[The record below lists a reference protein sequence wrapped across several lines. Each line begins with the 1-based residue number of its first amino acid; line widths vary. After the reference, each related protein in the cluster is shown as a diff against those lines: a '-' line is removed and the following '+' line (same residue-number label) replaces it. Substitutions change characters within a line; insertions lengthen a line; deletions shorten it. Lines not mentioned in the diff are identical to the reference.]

1 MPQQTKVFRVFV
13 SSTFTDMREERRI
26 LQSDV
31 FPKLEQ
37 FCQSKGAKFQAVDLR
52 WGINEKTQ
60 LNQKTLQT
68 CLNEVKRCQ
77 KISPKPNFLVLLG
90 DKYGW
95 QPIPE
100 KIPATEWDEI
110 IELASEDNKVLNE
123 WYKLDTNAVPSE
135 YILQELKGEYK
146 EYDNWKPI
154 EKKIRQTLRDAVDKL
169 GYKDSKR
176 IKYFTSATHQEVI
189 NGVYYPPEEIENPN
203 KHVFAFERVV
213 QNLPDNESAK
223 DYIDLDGDKRDSY
236 SVDQLQR
243 LKYGKEGNGLI
254 KRLGKDKNYNTY
266 TGTWDAKEKKVH
278 IDDDDK
284 FADDVYEKLFK
295 IIDAQIEGTDDKSE
309 IKQEIQLHEDFMKK
323 LIEHFRGRKESL
335 KSICSYIDNPV
346 NKKTLSVIGESGSGK
361 TSVMAKAVSYLLH
374 KLRNDSTVIAYRFL
388 GTTSKSSNVINLMQ
402 SVAGQI
408 AKEFGTDLKKI
419 VGQENEKSLNEVYV
433 MSEAFKKCL
442 ALATDEKPVIV
453 FLDALDQLSETDNAK
468 ALHWLPKELPKN
480 VKLIISSLPELKD
493 RLQDTTI
500 QELLLLPK
508 EESEII
514 LKNWLNSIKRT
525 LTKEQFE
532 YILQKENSNLAIYL
546 KLVFEQVNNLPS
558 YDETLKISDT
568 VEGIIK
574 EFIERLEIEHDMD
587 GLVEHVISY
596 MLCGRYGGLAENEI
610 LDILVFDKEYW
621 KLFLNKSHKAHR
633 KELKKAKKIPIAV
646 WSKLYLDLEP
656 YLTERDADGVPIIT
670 FFHRQFNEVLRK
682 KYDLVEEGEVEL

>member
-1 MPQQTKVFRVFV
+1 MPQQTKIFRVFV
-13 SSTFTDMREERRI
+13 SSTFTDMKEERML
-26 LQSDV
+26 LQKDV
-31 FPKLEQ
+31 FPKLEK
-37 FCQSKGAKFQAVDLR
+37 FCEENGARFQAVDLR

-77 KISPKPNFLVLLG
+77 KISPKPNFLILLG

-110 IELASEDNKVLNE
+110 IETVTQDKELLKE
-123 WYKLDTNAVPSE
+123 WYKLDTNAIPAE
-135 YILQELKGEYK
+135 YILQELKGDYK
-146 EYDNWKPI
+146 DYDNWKPI
-154 EKKIRQTLRDAVDKL
+154 EKQIRQALRDAVDKL
-169 GYKDSKR
+169 NYEDSQR
-176 IKYFTSATHQEVI
+176 IKYFTSATHQEII

-203 KHVFAFERVV
+203 KHVIAFERVV
-213 QNLPDNESAK
+213 PNLPDDESAK

-236 SVDQLQR
+236 SVAQLKR

-266 TGTWDAKEKKVH
+266 TGTWDANDKKVH
-278 IDDDDK
+278 IDDLQK
-284 FADDVYEKLFK
+284 FADSVYDKLFK
-295 IIDAQIEGTDDKSE
+295 IIDAQIKDSDDKGEMKHE
-309 IKQEIQLHEDFMKK
+309 IHLHEDFMEK
-323 LIEHFRGRKESL
+323 LVEHFRGREESL
-335 KSICSYIDNPV
+335 KFIYNYIENPA
-346 NKKTLSVIGESGSGK
+346 NNETLSVIGESGSGK
-361 TSVMAKAVSYLLH
+361 TSVLAKVVSYLLRKH
-374 KLRNDSTVIAYRFL
+374 KKKSTVIAYRFL

-408 AKEFGTDLKKI
+408 AQEFGTDLKTI
-419 VGQENEKSLNEVYV
+419 AGLENEKSLNEVYG
-433 MSEAFKKCL
+433 MSEVLKKCL
-442 ALATDEKPVIV
+442 ALATAEKPVIV
-453 FLDALDQLSETDNAK
+453 LLDALDQLSETDNAK
-468 ALHWLPKELPKN
+468 VLHWLPKDLPEN
-480 VKLIISSLPELKD
+480 VRFIISSLPELKD

-500 QELLLLPK
+500 QELPLLPK

-525 LTKEQFE
+525 LTNDQFE
-532 YILQKENSNLAIYL
+532 YILQKKNSNLAIYL
-546 KLVFEQVNNLPS
+546 KLVFEQVKNLPS
-558 YDETLKISDT
+558 YDKTLKISDT

-574 EFIERLEIEHDMD
+574 EFIERLEIEHNMD

-610 LDILVFDKEYW
+610 LDILVFDKDYW
-621 KLFLNKSHKAHR
+621 KLFLNKSHEAHR
-633 KELKKAKKIPIAV
+633 KELEQAEKIPIAV

-670 FFHRQFNEVLRK
+670 FFHRQFFEVLRE
-682 KYDLVEEGEVEL
+682 KYDLVENEAEN